1 VAADVQDLSQVL
13 AGLRGKQCLELWS
26 PPHRVE
32 VRRATREEYQFTL
45 RPAKPSFWRNYTLV
59 STETLSRAQAHECL
73 AAARAGD
80 LSWVHAVEWHAPRK
94 RRQGLMA
101 GLIAFAVFGVP
112 YAVIGGY
119 SLYTKAPGLDAKSFW
134 IGLIAV
140 AVIAS
145 YIAWLDFF
153 FGRVRKGIAERVSR
167 GVGAQ
172 VRESLS
178 SLDAGT
184 WHVETPK
191 GASFAGVVYTNLLV
205 GVIDIVV
212 LLLGTVLP
220 VAVVTVSLFL
230 LFDK

>member
-1 VAADVQDLSQVL
+1 MQELSQAL
-13 AGLRGKQCLELWS
+13 AALNGKQCLELLS

-32 VRRATREEYQFTL
+32 VRRAARGEYQFTL
-45 RPAKPSFWRNYTLV
+45 RPTKPSFWRNYTLV
-59 STETLSRAQAHECL
+59 STETLSSAQAYECL
-73 AAARAGD
+73 AAAQAGD
-80 LSWVHAVEWHAPRK
+80 QRWIHAVEWHAPRK
-94 RRQGLMA
+94 RRQGLTA
-101 GLIAFAVFGVP
+101 GLIALALFGVP
-112 YAVIGGY
+112 YTVIGGY
-119 SLYTKAPGLDAKSFW
+119 SLYTKAPGLDAKTFW

-153 FGRVRKGIAERVSR
+153 FGPIRKGIAERVSR
-167 GVGAQ
+167 RAGAK
-172 VRESLS
+172 VSESLS

-191 GASFAGVVYTNLLV
+191 GASFVGVVYTNLLV

-220 VAVVTVSLFL
+220 VAVVTISLFL
-230 LFDK
+230 AFDK